1 MGGILL
7 VYVTRIRARSARYF
21 NCINHSYFTSSNRT
35 LLQLYQPMILQE
47 VIKSIVSFET
57 IQERPRHTG
66 TLYVVFML
74 MSTIITMQVN
84 RTMGR
89 VGAKIRGGFTAMIY
103 SKGLRLTSAA
113 RAAVGEGKI
122 VSLMEVDCAKL
133 EWGLW
138 TCMNVYQLILLLV
151 GAIILLWILA
161 GMYLFVAF
169 FSYSTHTHTHT
180 HTNTGVSSLAS
191 LIVMVILF
199 IPSAWAMSNA
209 IPHWPKT
216 MALKDRRVRLLT
228 ELLQS
233 MKLTKALGWEGAML
247 DRVQRQRK
255 DEATEIHAR
264 ELVLRVVEYRHVVTD
279 IYQSRYIGL
288 VCRIYGG
295 KR

>member
-7 VYVTRIRARSARYF
+7 VYVDEFEREARE
-21 NCINHSYFTSSNRT
+21 
-35 LLQLYQPMILQE
+35 LQLYQSLVLYFNYIN
-47 VIKSIVSFET
+47 KSLVSFEH
-57 IQERPRHTG
+57 QRSNTG

-161 GMYLFVAF
+161 GMYLCCALFRLIH
-169 FSYSTHTHTHT
+169 THTHTHT
-180 HTNTGVSSLAS
+180 HTRINRCLLVGKS
-191 LIVMVILF
+191 
-199 IPSAWAMSNA
+199 
-209 IPHWPKT
+209 
-216 MALKDRRVRLLT
+216 DRYGYPVHSERLGN
-228 ELLQS
+228 E
-233 MKLTKALGWEGAML
+233 
-247 DRVQRQRK
+247 
-255 DEATEIHAR
+255 
-264 ELVLRVVEYRHVVTD
+264 
-279 IYQSRYIGL
+279 
-288 VCRIYGG
+288 
-295 KR
+295 